1 MMTTPKTNYI
11 FIDYEN
17 VQQVDLT
24 LIKDKPVKVVLVVGL
39 RQRSLPFELVQ
50 QVHAL
55 SAQVGL
61 IRVEL
66 AAKQALDMVLAYEV
80 GAQVKT
86 DSAGCYTIL
95 SKDQDFDSLV
105 AHLKAQGVQAF
116 RAEVFADIPVL
127 MNAKLLTISE
137 RHAKVVERL
146 DKLNRPG
153 ADGRPK
159 RKKTLCSL
167 IDGLFFKQLNEA
179 EVERLVNELEKRG
192 YLEIEGEVKVTYA
205 TDDKGA

>member
-1 MMTTPKTNYI
+1 MIRTNYI
-11 FIDYEN
+11 FVDYEN
-17 VQQVDLT
+17 VQRVDLG
-24 LIKDKPVKVVLVVGL
+24 LIKDKAVKVVLVVGV

-80 GAQVKT
+80 GAQVSA
-86 DSAGCYTIL
+86 DSAGCYTIV

-105 AHLKAQGVQAF
+105 AHLKAQGVQAY

-127 MNAKLLTISE
+127 MDVKLLSLTKRRE
-137 RHAKVVERL
+137 MVVERL
-146 DKLNRPG
+146 NKLNRPE

-159 RKKTLCSL
+159 RTKTLCSL
-167 IDGLFFKQLNEA
+167 IDGLFFKQLNETEIETVVSA
-179 EVERLVNELEKRG
+179 LKKCG
-192 YLEIEGEVKVTYA
+192 YLEIEGEVKVKYLA
-205 TDDKGA
+205 EI